1 MASGG
6 GSIESGEPEFQ
17 VAPMIDVLLT
27 LLIFFMSI
35 TPAQVEQMDNN
46 VKLPVAPDAA
56 ERKPDTNQRTVNLR
70 WKLDGKREL
79 RDQPPI
85 LTFNGAEWDDRET
98 LAEELKKVAGTLPH
112 PTLSTR
118 LEVLLRIHKEMPAKD
133 VQAAMQ
139 VIAQATAK
147 IAFATYNK

>member
-17 VAPMIDVLLT
+17 VAPMIDVLLV

-35 TPAQVEQMDNN
+35 TTAQVEQLDNTI
-46 VKLPVAPDAA
+46 KLAVAPDAA
-56 ERKPDTNQRTVNLR
+56 EHKPDTNQRTVNLR
-70 WKLDGKREL
+70 WNKVEGKAL
-79 RDQPPI
+79 
-85 LTFNGAEWDDRET
+85 LTFNGQEWEDREA
-98 LAEELKKVAGTLPH
+98 LAEELKKVAANLPH

-118 LEVLLRIHKEMPAKD
+118 LEVLLRIDRETPAKE

-147 IAFATYNK
+147 IAFATHNK